1 MGKLCIDVR
10 TRAVIFNDDNE
21 ILVQHDLTS
30 KPDFYRLPGGGVL
43 FREKLEDCLVREIK
57 EETGLEVKV
66 DRLLWVRDFL
76 DQFPNHS
83 VEVFFLATI
92 SGGEFKSK
100 HNTGP
105 IEFRFVTIEELR
117 QVLFYPKAFIP
128 KLEHLR
134 NNRAWFERNPYI
146 RYAN

>member
-1 MGKLCIDVR
+1 MEKLRIDVR
-10 TRAVIFNDDNE
+10 TRAVIFNDENE
-21 ILVQHDLTS
+21 ILIEHGTTS
-30 KPDFYRLPGGGVL
+30 ETDFYNLPGGGVL

-57 EETGLEVKV
+57 EETGLDVKV

-92 SGGEFKSK
+92 LGGEFKPK
-100 HNTGP
+100 HSTEP
-105 IEFRFVTIEELR
+105 IEFCFVPIEDLK
-117 QVLFYPKAFIP
+117 QLLFYPRAFLP

-134 NNRAWFERNPYI
+134 NNRAWYERNPYI